1 MPLPIF
7 PLNTLVF
14 PGGVLALRIFETRY
28 LDMVRDCA
36 RDNTEFV
43 ITLATDRRAAG
54 SPYAKTATAVRIVD
68 WDTLPDGLLG
78 VTVEGMR
85 RVSIADVEMKAE
97 QLLKADVET
106 IAEDEDI
113 PLDETFKAWADLIK
127 SVLTHLGEPYNQL
140 EFQLDSANWV
150 ASRMTEVLPLELSV
164 KQKILEIN
172 HPAVRLEHLREALK
186 DIEYYKKRAKFINK
200 EQ

>member
-1 MPLPIF
+1 MQLPIF

-28 LDMVRDCA
+28 LDMIRKCA

-43 ITLATDRRAAG
+43 ITLVSDRRSARM
-54 SPYAKTATAVRIVD
+54 SYAKTATAVRIVD

-85 RVSIADVEMKAE
+85 RVSIADDEVQPD
-97 QLLKADVET
+97 QLLIAEVET
-106 IAEDEDI
+106 IAEDEDL

-127 SVLTHLGEPYNQL
+127 SVLTHLGEPYSKL
-140 EFQLDSANWV
+140 EFQLESANWV
-150 ASRMTEVLPLELSV
+150 ASRMTEVLPLELSI

-172 HPAVRLEHLREALK
+172 HPSVRLEHLREALK
-186 DIEYYKKRAKFINK
+186 DVEYYKKRAKFMNK
-200 EQ
+200 EE

>member
-1 MPLPIF
+1 MQLPIF

-28 LDMVRDCA
+28 LDMVRNCA

-43 ITLATDRRAAG
+43 ITLASDQRAAEM
-54 SPYAKTATAVRIVD
+54 SYAKTATVVRIVD

-85 RVSIADVEMKAE
+85 RVSIADAKVQPD
-97 QLLKADVET
+97 QLLMADVET
-106 IAEDEDI
+106 IAEDEDL

-127 SVLTHLGEPYNQL
+127 SVLTHLGAPYSQL
-140 EFQLDSANWV
+140 EFQLESANWV
-150 ASRMTEVLPLELSV
+150 ASRMTEVLPLELSI

-172 HPAVRLEHLREALK
+172 HPTVRLEHLREALQ
-186 DIEYYKKRAKFINK
+186 DVEYYKKRAKFMNK
-200 EQ
+200 EE